1 VDLSPGIA
9 LVFVIKTDRRIW
21 GERLSTG
28 DIDQILA
35 LCLSRGVNRDEVPTC
50 TGEMVRD
57 DQKLQWKVLPV
68 PRPKLE
74 AMILRSKSTIERASA
89 RELAKQYSML
99 GAFNGLFRS
108 TRRRLPPEIRGQ
120 NARYNNLV
128 RARLRQHGIDMRR
141 VRATPAH
148 QFVVGEYAQY
158 GLQKLLKL
166 FKESCALSVALN
178 CPLYSLPGESRLLE

>member
-1 VDLSPGIA
+1 
-9 LVFVIKTDRRIW
+9 
-21 GERLSTG
+21 
-28 DIDQILA
+28 
-35 LCLSRGVNRDEVPTC
+35 VNRDEVPTC

-74 AMILRSKSTIERASA
+74 AMILNSQSTIERASA

-108 TRRRLPPEIRGQ
+108 TRQGLPPEIREHNVQ
-120 NARYNNLV
+120 YNNILH
-128 RARLRQHGIDMRR
+128 ARLRRHGIDVRR
-141 VRATPAH
+141 VRATSTH
-148 QFVVGEYAQY
+148 QFVVGEYAEY
-158 GLQKLLKL
+158 GIQMLVKM

-178 CPLYSLPGESRLLE
+178 CPLYKLPGESQLLE